1 MDGPIILMLCNCLLN
16 GRVGFHAMLHTLL
29 SHPGDRGDLHEGPDE
44 EEEEEEEGGGEGGLV
59 AGEDLGDDQRHVEK
73 SGEEEEDEWRP
84 LRHSQLPLCKQA
96 SLLLR

>member
-1 MDGPIILMLCNCLLN
+1 MDGPIILVLCNRLLN
-16 GRVGFHAMLHTLL
+16 GRGGFHAMPHTLL

-44 EEEEEEEGGGEGGLV
+44 EEEEEEEEGGEGGLV

-73 SGEEEEDEWRP
+73 SGEEEENEWSP
-84 LRHSQLPLCKQA
+84 LRHSQLSLCQQA

>member
-1 MDGPIILMLCNCLLN
+1 MLCNRLLN
-16 GRVGFHAMLHTLL
+16 GRGGFHAMPHTLL

-44 EEEEEEEGGGEGGLV
+44 EEEEEEEEGGEGGLV

-73 SGEEEEDEWRP
+73 SGEEEEDEWSP